1 MLPDTYIWMKEDLK
15 TTIDRQE
22 RKLARNYLLI
32 CSFLSLIHVIGEW
45 HPNPWLQY
53 GGTTLCAKRRPKW
66 GWAVNYWMEISAAAS
81 FLIYRAGQETAS
93 CARRELINRPRFRPF
108 SKHICPRNP
117 FSIHQFF
124 DGDLQFQMAF
134 SFAKVSW
141 GSQEVIHQFLPATL
155 SDVLCALFPLQ
166 ICGPDWQVSGDSTT
180 FARRETL
187 WWMVTYFWAT
197 LLYTLDLGMGAS
209 LF

>member
-15 TTIDRQE
+15 TTIDRQGS
-22 RKLARNYLLI
+22 KLARNYLLI

-93 CARRELINRPRFRPF
+93 CASASQLIVPVFDPF
-108 SKHICPRNP
+108 PNTFVQGILFQSTNSSTEICNSRWHSPL
-117 FSIHQFF
+117 QKWA
-124 DGDLQFQMAF
+124 GDLKRLYI
-134 SFAKVSW
+134 SF
-141 GSQEVIHQFLPATL
+141 
-155 SDVLCALFPLQ
+155 CRPL
-166 ICGPDWQVSGDSTT
+166 
-180 FARRETL
+180 
-187 WWMVTYFWAT
+187 WAT
-197 LLYTLDLGMGAS
+197 FYARFFRCKSAARTDRSQATVQLLQGERHCGGGLHTLGLPCS
-209 LF
+209 VL

>member
-22 RKLARNYLLI
+22 SKLARNYLLI

-53 GGTTLCAKRRPKW
+53 GGTTFCAKRRPKW

-117 FSIHQFF
+117 FSIHQFSTEICNSRWHSPLQKWA
-124 DGDLQFQMAF
+124 GDLKRLYI
-134 SFAKVSW
+134 SF
-141 GSQEVIHQFLPATL
+141 
-155 SDVLCALFPLQ
+155 CRPL
-166 ICGPDWQVSGDSTT
+166 
-180 FARRETL
+180 
-187 WWMVTYFWAT
+187 WAT
-197 LLYTLDLGMGAS
+197 FYARFFRCKSAGRTDRSQATVQLLQGERHCGGWLHTFGLPCSIL
-209 LF
+209 